1 MYFHHQS
8 LSRPINNSH
17 VPVAPAT
24 PASKKLDKVP
34 TKEEWRYEN
43 ITRMSKGQDALSYE
57 EFVRQVKAGMIHI

>member
-17 VPVAPAT
+17 VPVTPAA
-24 PASKKLDKVP
+24 PASKKTDKVP

-43 ITRMSKGQDALSYE
+43 ITRMSKGMEALSYE

>member
-17 VPVAPAT
+17 VPVAPVAPT
-24 PASKKLDKVP
+24 SKKADKVP

-57 EFVRQVKAGMIHI
+57 EFVRQVKAGIIHI

>member
-17 VPVAPAT
+17 VTVAPAA
-24 PASKKLDKVP
+24 PASKKIDKVP

-43 ITRMSKGQDALSYE
+43 LTRMSKGLSALSYE
-57 EFVRQVKAGMIHI
+57 EFVRQVKAGIIHI